1 MVDVTQK
8 LENHSIRSLK
18 EDVTHLLEI
27 YKEKDNIELLS
38 EKLIDRFKSWLVS
51 YDDWNPGDLIR
62 EDVIEH
68 LKIIIDNYEDI
79 CSDGRIIDFVL
90 KTYKFERDGTS
101 IDFSE
106 EDMKRIT
113 DLKGELEEIFFVD
126 HVFSESCNSLFIS
139 RFKNWC
145 KDPYA
150 LYKDHDANYDKFG
163 DQAGIMFDYLTKEI
177 AWYCSINLPHRK
189 LVK

>member
-1 MVDVTQK
+1 MVDIAQK

-27 YKEKDNIELLS
+27 NKEKDNIELLS

-62 EDVIEH
+62 EDVMEH
-68 LKIIIDNYEDI
+68 LKIIIDNYKDI
-79 CSDGRIIDFVL
+79 CNDGRIIDFVL

-101 IDFSE
+101 IDFSK

-113 DLKGELEEIFFVD
+113 DLKEELEEIFFVD
-126 HVFSESCNSLFIS
+126 HVFSKSCNSLFIS

-150 LYKDHDANYDKFG
+150 LYQDHDGNYDMIQYFC
-163 DQAGIMFDYLTKEI
+163 Y
-177 AWYCSINLPHRK
+177 
-189 LVK
+189 